1 MGSGLYG
8 FNKNIQSDIDVSIR
22 KLSRKANA
30 IAISLEAKFPEAG
43 SFFKDRMTRTN
54 DPACEAMSNACR
66 LFRDRPRILPGVAGY
81 SQGCVKACMGALNT
95 LHVLAGEIGN
105 LIYKRESNHV
115 DYMNEHYKES
125 KCPFTKLLIDSYP
138 IYTMI
143 KTSST
148 NRSAEMKNY
157 YRFSRFNQRQASGW
171 MADEDLTAEE
181 NVGCGNMYADE
192 NVGCGGRYAD
202 ESFGEDED
210 EVAEEYQEAEEFY
223 DEDELEIYYDGVE
236 EGYDMGY
243 NDAMSNLEYDN
254 GIDEDLDS
262 DDDYDQVIY
271 DDGFEDGYDKGYND
285 AMSGLEYDNGFDY
298 DDEDEDE
305 PFSRFA
311 NEAMAHSIVD
321 EFDMN
326 GDDLISMEEW
336 KGSMAVFLALDTDG
350 DGFISRQEIEDGIG
364 SDRGFGFTKLAVGQK
379 GRSGGKRP
387 GAGRKP
393 NPNSKRQQ
401 KLNAKKKSK
410 RGKYKRPGKDSCS
423 RNGKGAKQGQ
433 CYVSRS
439 SKAFPGGE
447 GNPGE
452 SQHQYGL
459 HNNYG
464 DANAGA
470 NGSEQRKK
478 YNQAYYGSK
487 KDGIQGFKDKIIKR
501 TWCPH
506 HDIPGGFNCGN
517 RKKKD

>member
-115 DYMNEHYKES
+115 EYMNEHYKES

-181 NVGCGNMYADE
+181 NVGCGGMYADE

-202 ESFGEDED
+202 EG
-210 EVAEEYQEAEEFY
+210 EVAEEYEDAEDFY
-223 DEDELEIYYDGVE
+223 DEDQLEIYYDGVE

-243 NDAMSNLEYDN
+243 NAAKSGEAYDN
-254 GIDEDLDS
+254 GLDESLDS
-262 DDDYDQVIY
+262 GDDYDQVIY

-285 AMSGLEYDNGFDY
+285 AMSGLEYDNGFEY
-298 DDEDEDE
+298 DEDDVMGLTASE
-305 PFSRFA
+305 S
-311 NEAMAHSIVD
+311 MAHSIVD

-336 KGSMAVFLALDTDG
+336 QGSMAVFLALDTNN
-350 DGFISRQEIEDGIG
+350 DGFISRQEIEEGIG
-364 SDRGFGFTKLAVGQK
+364 SGHGFGFSKLAATFRGNCDRK
-379 GRSGGKRP
+379 SKLKPGPGGKQPCYSKPSKDKRTP
-387 GAGRKP
+387 GKHEHNYVFHNDYDSGATDDMTEYNKKYYRDPKKDYEDGVKGEGWSRG
-393 NPNSKRQQ
+393 KRQ
-401 KLNAKKKSK
+401 
-410 RGKYKRPGKDSCS
+410 
-423 RNGKGAKQGQ
+423 
-433 CYVSRS
+433 
-439 SKAFPGGE
+439 
-447 GNPGE
+447 
-452 SQHQYGL
+452 
-459 HNNYG
+459 
-464 DANAGA
+464 
-470 NGSEQRKK
+470 
-478 YNQAYYGSK
+478 
-487 KDGIQGFKDKIIKR
+487 
-501 TWCPH
+501 
-506 HDIPGGFNCGN
+506 N
-517 RKKKD
+517 RKKCPNGHGGSFTCGGKGGDRKSQAAKSKNIVRKPKKKAD